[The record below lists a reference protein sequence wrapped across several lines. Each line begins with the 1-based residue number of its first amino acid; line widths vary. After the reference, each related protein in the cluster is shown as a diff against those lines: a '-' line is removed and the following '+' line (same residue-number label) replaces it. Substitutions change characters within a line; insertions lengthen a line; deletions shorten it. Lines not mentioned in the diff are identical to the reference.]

1 MLTRTS
7 SVDRLA
13 VSQVAFSS
21 IIQLGDSCYLNGFSR
36 ALAVQREAEFF
47 LGNEGNFPSYA
58 IFRRTLTLPPINEAI
73 SLSRYNE
80 TPLIRVDN
88 IHVTAV
94 SNSSILHV
102 GNTKHVSMEVRIKH
116 IRQLLPRGDEQDLK

>member
-7 SVDRLA
+7 SVDRLS

-47 LGNEGNFPSYA
+47 HGNEGNFPSYE
-58 IFRRTLTLPPINEAI
+58 IFRRPLPLPPIVEAI
-73 SLSRYNE
+73 SISRNNA
-80 TPLIRVDN
+80 TPLIRVN
-88 IHVTAV
+88 RIHVTAV

-116 IRQLLPRGDEQDLK
+116 IRQLLPREDEQT